1 MTKFKKI
8 ALSVLSVLTVLSVV
22 GFVGCSSGNGG
33 GESDKIDKIGRQA
46 DIGLPDNAACNVGE
60 VFVLPVPVTQENVL
74 SYKIEVKKNDDL
86 VAELTEDDGAY
97 TFDTSGE
104 YSLVYNAETE
114 KEILVDNFTL
124 TVSGGGAFAIDWL
137 PESVGRFET
146 VKIVDVYKNI
156 DGQSVKADLTI
167 TSPSGRAVTPKDG
180 IVEFTEEGNWTFEF
194 SAGSGSG
201 KITETKTVAARL
213 NSSDLFS
220 FTSGGV
226 KKADAVSVPAG
237 MGARDNP
244 LNAKG
249 VELTFKGDGV
259 IRFNNMIN
267 LNDLSAA
274 DSLIELYAIPA
285 SVPDYTGYTEEV
297 LPGEQYASGGYT
309 HGTANFTKFE
319 IKLTDAYD
327 PGNVIIITFDNMP
340 TLSYWN
346 WNEGYINVGNKKVV
360 YAINDGK
367 LVSGLYGDND
377 TGTVGS
383 YSFYGEG
390 NFPFNVQLDYA
401 SKRFYSK
408 TRGKD
413 QVLVLDYSDASKL
426 GAANVWNGFTT
437 GECYMELSFPTVA
450 KESSILITKILGVSL
465 DGEKPA
471 DTKAPKIEIDCSDF
485 ENENA
490 PTAKVGAAYKVPS
503 ATAFDEL
510 GGKFDLSVIVEDPNG
525 ESVDVTSGKFVPSV
539 IGNYSIVYSS
549 KDFYGNSA
557 TKTLTVSAVEALEDI
572 VVSPVSEYEFYA
584 GEDAPE
590 PKFTI
595 SGGSGRKQYTVG
607 YYLNGKELKP
617 TDGWLSF
624 NETGTLEIKF
634 TVTDYFGS
642 YEKTETYEVNA
653 PDKPVLSDVVLP
665 YALYVGKEYQ
675 FPKANAYDYKNES
688 FADVDIFV
696 NGAILGKDRKYTP
709 QESDGK
715 QLTVT
720 YSAAANGALETK
732 SYNVKVIDYNISSH
746 MAFEGDVTTEVGSR
760 YTTISAEKDYAISFA
775 YPIVADGLKFS
786 IGGVQGK
793 DKFASIK
800 FTVKDAGDA
809 RKTVSFSLEKI
820 SSRKFNVVI
829 GEETYPLDFEWVNT
843 VNENRESVVVIVSGG
858 NVEFR
863 DGNLVLLGSC
873 PIKNWDNETEFSGF
887 TSGGA
892 YLTVKVNGIYAPTSV
907 KLFGFGNQT
916 YAKSSMLSAPSV
928 ALLGELKSGVVA
940 LKDKVS
946 LPKAVGFSA
955 ISYSVSVTYEVTDP
969 NGNVVRS
976 GKGTDTGSFVCNKYG
991 RYICVYTIYDEVN
1004 GVSAQQTFYFD
1015 VRDTV
1020 EPAVTA
1026 DENLGT
1032 AKVGS
1037 SFTIKKAAVSDNSG
1051 SDKCVVRVFVV
1062 DTYYNSTD
1070 ITASM
1075 KYTPTKSG
1083 RYKVV
1088 YMAMDEAGNIGVAV
1102 SYFTAQ

>member
-1 MTKFKKI
+1 MTKIKKI
-8 ALSVLSVLTVLSVV
+8 IISILSLLTVLSIAC
-22 GFVGCSSGNGG
+22 FVGCSNNNNNSG
-33 GESDKIDKIGRQA
+33 DKTEKNSRQA

-60 VFVLPVPVTQENVL
+60 VFVLPIPVTQENVL
-74 SYKIEVKKNDDL
+74 SYKIEVKKNNAL
-86 VAELTEDDGAY
+86 VTELTDDDGAY
-97 TFDTSGE
+97 TFDTAGE
-104 YSLVYNAETE
+104 YSLTYNAETE

-124 TVSGGGAFAIDWL
+124 TVSGGGAFAIEWL
-137 PESVGRFET
+137 PESIGRFET
-146 VKIVDVYKNI
+146 LNIVDVYKNI
-156 DGQSVKADLTI
+156 DGQSVKADLRI
-167 TSPSGRAVTPKDG
+167 TSPSGRIVTPKDG
-180 IVEFTEEGNWTFEF
+180 AVEFTEEGNWTFDF

-201 KITETKTVAARL
+201 KVTETRTVVATL

-226 KKADAVSVPAG
+226 KKADAVSAPEG
-237 MGARDNP
+237 MGARNNP

-249 VELTFKGDGV
+249 VEMTFKGDSV
-259 IRFNNMIN
+259 IRFNNKIN
-267 LNDLSAA
+267 LNDLSSA

-285 SVPDYTGYTEEV
+285 SIPDYTGYTEEV
-297 LPGEQYASGGYT
+297 LPGEIYASGGYT
-309 HGTANFTKFE
+309 HGTANFTRFE

-327 PGNVIIITFDNMP
+327 PSNVITITFDNMP

-346 WNEGYINVGNKKVV
+346 WNEGYINVGNKKVI
-360 YAINDGK
+360 YALNDGK

-377 TGTVGS
+377 TGAVGS

-401 SKRFYSK
+401 SRRFYSK

-426 GAANVWNGFTT
+426 GAENVWNGFTT

-465 DGEKPA
+465 DGVKPT
-471 DTKAPKIEIDCSDF
+471 DTKAPKIEIDYSDF

-490 PTAKVGAAYKVPS
+490 PTAKVGAAYKIPT

-510 GGKFDLSVIVEDPNG
+510 GGNFDVSVVVEDSNG
-525 ESVDVTSGKFVPSV
+525 ERVGVTGGKFVPSAV
-539 IGNYSIVYSS
+539 GNYSIVYSA

-557 TKTLTVSAVEALEDI
+557 TKTLTVSSVETIEDI

-584 GEDAPE
+584 GEDASE
-590 PKFTI
+590 PQFTI
-595 SGGSGRKQYTVG
+595 SGGSGKKKYAVE
-607 YYLNGKELKP
+607 YYLNGKEIRP

-624 NETGTLEIKF
+624 AETGRLEIKF
-634 TVTDYFGS
+634 SITDYFGT
-642 YEKTETYEVNA
+642 YEKTEIYEVNA
-653 PDKPVLSDVVLP
+653 PDKPVLSDIVLP
-665 YALYVGKEYQ
+665 YALYIGKEYQ

-696 NGAILGKDRKYTP
+696 NGTMLGKDRKYTP
-709 QESDGK
+709 KESDGK

-720 YSAAANGALETK
+720 YSAAANGVLETK

-760 YTTISAEKDYAISFA
+760 YTTISAEKDYTISFA

-786 IGGVQGK
+786 VGGVQGK
-793 DKFASIK
+793 DKFASLK
-800 FTVKDAGDA
+800 FIVKDAGDA
-809 RKTVSFSLEKI
+809 RKTVSFSLEKV

-829 GEETYPLDFEWVNT
+829 GEETYSLDFEWVNT
-843 VNENRESVVVIVSGG
+843 VNENRESVVVGISGK

-863 DGNLVLLGSC
+863 DDNLVLLGRC
-873 PIKNWDNETEFSGF
+873 PIKNWDNKTEFSGF

-892 YLTVKVNGIYAPTSV
+892 YLTVKVNGIYAPTSI

-916 YAKSSMLSAPSV
+916 YAKSSMLSEPSV

-940 LKDKVS
+940 LKEKVV

-955 ISYSVSVTYEVTDP
+955 ISYNVSVTYEVTDP
-969 NGNVVRS
+969 NGKIVKS
-976 GKGTDTGSFVCNKYG
+976 GKGTDAGSFVCNNYG
-991 RYICVYTIYDEVN
+991 RYTCVYTAYDEVN
-1004 GVSAQQTFYFD
+1004 GVSAQLPFYLD

-1020 EPAVTA
+1020 EPTVTA

-1032 AKVGS
+1032 VKVGS
-1037 SFTIKKAAVSDNSG
+1037 SFTIKKATVSDNSG
-1051 SDKCVVRVFVV
+1051 SDKCIVKVFVV

-1070 ITASM
+1070 ITSSM

-1083 RYKVV
+1083 KYKVV
-1088 YMAMDEAGNIGVAV
+1088 YMAMDEAGNIGVAI